1 MAKKNLDVSQALRYM
16 DEDYKMDMDGAD
28 DISEEYALK
37 ILSDWIDERKAG
49 TPMQNIF
56 DIVIEG
62 DQLQDH
68 ADIIV
73 QSMKDIITDISGEIK
88 AIKVPEVPEYSD
100 DNESDLE
107 GPEEEM
113 EGESSP
119 SEMTNG

>member
-16 DEDYKMDMDGAD
+16 DEDYKMDIEGGD
-28 DISEEYALK
+28 DISEEYAMK

-56 DIVIEG
+56 DNVIEG
-62 DQLQDH
+62 DELQDH

-73 QSMKDIITDISGEIK
+73 QAMKDIITDISGEIK

-100 DNESDLE
+100 DNEGDLE

-119 SEMTNG
+119 LEEKN

>member
-1 MAKKNLDVSQALRYM
+1 MSIGTAHVLKLMILPHFLKSIFFAASLASTI
-16 DEDYKMDMDGAD
+16 AD
-28 DISEEYALK
+28 IVL
-37 ILSDWIDERKAG
+37 
-49 TPMQNIF
+49 TQNIF